1 MPESFQEPHEES
13 EESGGLA
20 ALVQRRRRLLE
31 EASKHHQEDAAVD
44 YLGKD
49 AGICKHLNCSVLLST
64 IQASSPADLCFNV
77 RKDRHSTLQL
87 DGLL

>member
-1 MPESFQEPHEES
+1 MVPEKKPRQVTFSKSECEIQEYVPESFQEPHEES

-49 AGICKHLNCSVLLST
+49 
-64 IQASSPADLCFNV
+64 
-77 RKDRHSTLQL
+77 RHSTLQL